1 MITILTS
8 YVVTLV
14 FFLGLDFV
22 WLAWIAKPTYAA
34 EMGGLLRQKPNL
46 VAAAAFYL
54 LYAAG
59 LTLFAVNPGLK
70 ADSVLQAMALGAALG
85 LVAYGTYDLTNLAV
99 LDGYR
104 MRIALIDI
112 AWGTA
117 ASAAISALVVV
128 TTRNIFPG

>member
-14 FFLGLDFV
+14 FFLGMDFV
-22 WLAWIAKPTYAA
+22 WLAWLAKPTYAA
-34 EMGGLLRQKPNL
+34 EMGGLLRQEPNL

-99 LDGYR
+99 LNGYS

-128 TTRNIFPG
+128 TMRNIFPG